1 MEKFYL
7 YLDDVRTPEDPRWF
21 VVRSYDEFVEK
32 INEFGLE
39 NFEVISLD
47 HDLGPQ
53 STRHFIE
60 TARHTGEIDY
70 SSIDEKTGLDCAK
83 WMVEIA
89 MDTDIDLPRIVV
101 HSANPVGSANIMSYI
116 NNYLYRERLPQ
127 TCVRVMIN
135 HTVDEVL
142 AIKNGW
148 SGSDQFE

>member
-1 MEKFYL
+1 MEKFFL
-7 YLDDVRTPEDPRWF
+7 YLDDVRTPNDPRWI
-21 VVRSYDEFVEK
+21 VVRSYDEFVERVT
-32 INEFGLE
+32 EFGLE
-39 NFEVISLD
+39 NFEAISLD

-60 TARHTGEIDY
+60 TAMHTGNIEY
-70 SSIDEKTGLDCAK
+70 SAISEKTGLDCAK
-83 WMVEIA
+83 WMVETA

-127 TCVRVMIN
+127 TCVRVLID

-142 AIKNGW
+142 ATKNGW
-148 SGSDQFE
+148 NGPEQFK